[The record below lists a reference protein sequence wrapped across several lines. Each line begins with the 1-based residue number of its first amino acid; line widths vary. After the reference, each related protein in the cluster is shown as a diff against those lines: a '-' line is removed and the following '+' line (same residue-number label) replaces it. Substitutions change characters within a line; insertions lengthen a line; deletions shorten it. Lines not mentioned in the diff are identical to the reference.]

1 MAKFAKIMSVACAIS
16 ILGTGIAQAQ
26 DADRAVTARKS
37 LMQLYAHYL
46 GTLGGMAK
54 GEVDYDAEVAGSV
67 ATSLASLSALDQSAM
82 WPQGSDTD
90 ALGEKTAA
98 LPAIWTTYPAVVEK
112 GKAFADAAQAMAAAA
127 GTDLASLQAAMKD
140 LGGSCGGCHKEFRLK
155 RD

>member
-1 MAKFAKIMSVACAIS
+1 MSKFAKVATIACALS
-16 ILGTGIAQAQ
+16 IACVGTVQAQ
-26 DADRAVTARKS
+26 DADRAVKARQS

-54 GEVDYDAEVAGSV
+54 GEIEYNAEAAGTA
-67 ATSLASLSALDQSAM
+67 ATSLAALASVDQSAM
-82 WPQGSDTD
+82 WPQGSDTE

-112 GKAFADAAQAMAAAA
+112 GQAFGQAAQAMAEVA
-127 GTDLASLQAAMKD
+127 GNDLDSLKAAMGD
-140 LGGSCGGCHKEFRLK
+140 LGASCGGCHKEFRLK